1 MGCDSGSNTASVS
14 LTTRDDIATNPLWTR
29 DDVSDEELEQR
40 LNNYT
45 TQDIAYSKQ
54 LAANGEVV

>member
-1 MGCDSGSNTASVS
+1 MGCDSVTSSTDIA
-14 LTTRDDIATNPLWTR
+14 LKTRDDVVTNPLWTR

-54 LAANGEVV
+54 LAADGTAV

>member
-1 MGCDSGSNTASVS
+1 MGCDSGSSSASVS
-14 LTTRDDIATNPLWTR
+14 LTTRDDIVSDPLWTR
-29 DDVSDEELEQR
+29 DEVSDEELEQR